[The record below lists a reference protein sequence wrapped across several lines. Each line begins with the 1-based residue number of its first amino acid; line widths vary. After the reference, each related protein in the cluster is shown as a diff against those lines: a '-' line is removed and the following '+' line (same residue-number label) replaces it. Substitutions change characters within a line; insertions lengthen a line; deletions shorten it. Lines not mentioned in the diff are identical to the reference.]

1 MSEASPIADART
13 FLFVPGDRPDRFA
26 KAWASGADV
35 VVLDLEDA
43 VAPAAKEAA
52 RRAVADWLDPA
63 HPVAV
68 RINGA
73 TTPWWS
79 ADVALQRLPGILAI
93 MQPKAEDDGA
103 IAALTLPV
111 IALVESARGV
121 EDMRAVARL
130 PQVVRMALGA
140 IDLALDLD
148 MTAGDAALDPVR
160 LQMVIA
166 ARAAGLPAPIAGVS
180 TDFADPAR
188 IAAEAAAARRIGFG
202 AKLCI
207 HPAQIGPTRDAFRP
221 TAAEVAEAY
230 DVIAASEAA
239 GGGAIARRGQML
251 DAPVVGRARRVI
263 AAHLATASRDQVS

>member
-1 MSEASPIADART
+1 MSAVSSIADART

-26 KAWASGADV
+26 KACASGADV

-52 RRAVADWLDPA
+52 RGAVADWLDPA
-63 HPVAV
+63 HPVVV

-73 TTPWWS
+73 ATAWWS

-111 IALVESARGV
+111 IALIESARGV

-148 MTAGDAALDPVR
+148 MTAADAALDPVR

-166 ARAAGLPAPIAGVS
+166 ARAAGLPTPIAGVT
-180 TDFADPAR
+180 TDVVDPAR
-188 IAAEAAAARRIGFG
+188 IAADATAARRIGFG

-207 HPAQIGPTRDAFRP
+207 HPAQVAPARDAFRP
-221 TAAEVAEAY
+221 TGAEVADAY

-239 GGGAIARRGQML
+239 GGAVIAWRGQML

-263 AAHLATASRDQVS
+263 AAHLLA